1 MGRRLSL
8 HTAVFHG
15 QSLVPAPNECPP
27 VAYDNSM
34 LAHIVTRKNCVCMYR
49 LMLRCGM
56 KRGRIK
62 DDAEVKLLQQFWASC
77 SDVNFQPPL
86 GPQEAT
92 MLQQLASIR

>member
-1 MGRRLSL
+1 M
-8 HTAVFHG
+8 
-15 QSLVPAPNECPP
+15 
-27 VAYDNSM
+27 AYEISM
-34 LAHIVTRKNCVCMYR
+34 LEHILVHNSCVCMYR
-49 LMLRCGM
+49 LMLRCGI

-77 SDVNFQPPL
+77 SDANFQPPL

>member
-1 MGRRLSL
+1 M
-8 HTAVFHG
+8 H
-15 QSLVPAPNECPP
+15 
-27 VAYDNSM
+27 
-34 LAHIVTRKNCVCMYR
+34 R

-77 SDVNFQPPL
+77 SDANFQPPL
-86 GPQEAT
+86 GPQEAI

>member
-1 MGRRLSL
+1 MHAHWEPDIQHSGCLQ
-8 HTAVFHG
+8 G
-15 QSLVPAPNECPP
+15 
-27 VAYDNSM
+27 VAYEDSM
-34 LAHIVTRKNCVCMYR
+34 LAHIATCNNCVFMHR

-77 SDVNFQPPL
+77 SDANFQPPL
-86 GPQEAT
+86 GPQEAI